1 MKENN
6 TYQII
11 KNLVEKNGNKKRA
24 ALKIG
29 CTVRNINLL
38 IKKFKE
44 NGKEAFSHKNKGKN
58 PINKLSNN
66 ITNKII
72 NLYKEKYY
80 DFNWCHF
87 RDKLFSDENI
97 SLL

>member
-11 KNLVEKNGNKKRA
+11 KNLVEKNGNKRRA

-38 IKKFKE
+38 IKKLDNTLNIDIKKSRTTLF
-44 NGKEAFSHKNKGKN
+44 N
-58 PINKLSNN
+58 LS
-66 ITNKII
+66 IKTT
-72 NLYKEKYY
+72 
-80 DFNWCHF
+80 
-87 RDKLFSDENI
+87 S
-97 SLL
+97 